1 VQRPLSHLASG
12 MVSVRT
18 IPLPFIC
25 GSVGHHRSLSCW
37 ISCDLWQSLQTR
49 GILRNANLVKPGTTL
64 GVVTWLHNL
73 TTAKANLIRKN
84 SVHLRYGPTSQAK
97 LRYRNLVS
105 CCQVEKSYPAEKA
118 SPRVRY
124 CSCRKKLR
132 RLELR
137 CRRKLR
143 SRKSPFPFFTYFH
156 DNWLFSARTGYSAP
170 DCSFP
175 DSDFKF
181 PEVIKGASHVIHEPV
196 LVCWQNILNI
206 KSSLR
211 DYAVQVTHLQD

>member
-1 VQRPLSHLASG
+1 MQRPLFHLASW

-105 CCQVEKSYPAEKA
+105 CRQVEKSYPAEKA

-124 CSCRKKLR
+124 CSCCKKLR

-137 CRRKLR
+137 YRKVALPQ
-143 SRKSPFPFFTYFH
+143 KVAFPQIT
-156 DNWLFSARTGYSAP
+156 FSFLHI
-170 DCSFP
+170 FP
-175 DSDFKF
+175 
-181 PEVIKGASHVIHEPV
+181 
-196 LVCWQNILNI
+196 
-206 KSSLR
+206 
-211 DYAVQVTHLQD
+211 